1 MSGVSVAQAR
11 EVGYNETM
19 KLLVSLVVNVL
30 TLMIVTSILPG
41 FVIADWWTALVAAVV
56 IGVINTFIK
65 PVLLLLT
72 LPLTIVTLG
81 IFALILNVALL
92 LAAAALVPGFSID
105 GLLTALLASI
115 LISLVSSFLG
125 SLAR

>member
-1 MSGVSVAQAR
+1 
-11 EVGYNETM
+11 M
-19 KLLVSLVVNVL
+19 KLLVSLVVNIL

-65 PVLLLLT
+65 PVLLFLT

-92 LAAAALVPGFSID
+92 MAAAALVPGFSID
-105 GLLTALLASI
+105 GLVTALLASI

>member
-1 MSGVSVAQAR
+1 
-11 EVGYNETM
+11 M
-19 KLLVSLVVNVL
+19 KLLVNLVVNVL
-30 TLMIVTSILPG
+30 ALMIVTSILPG

-65 PVLLLLT
+65 PVLLFLT
-72 LPLTIVTLG
+72 LPLTIITLG
-81 IFALILNVALL
+81 VFALVINVTLL
-92 LAAAALVPGFSID
+92 LAAAALVPGFTVD
-105 GLLTALLASI
+105 GFFTAFLASI